1 MGILVM
7 FSTFEEQ
14 LSSLSTLSIILIEG
28 FSYMAFHILR
38 KHPSISSLL
47 SIFIMKGCWIL
58 LNAFVIFFYTDWD
71 VGFVLH
77 FVNVLYYNDLF
88 LYVEQVL

>member
-1 MGILVM
+1 
-7 FSTFEEQ
+7 
-14 LSSLSTLSIILIEG
+14 
-28 FSYMAFHILR
+28 
-38 KHPSISSLL
+38 
-47 SIFIMKGCWIL
+47 MKGCWIL

-88 LYVEQVL
+88 LYAEPVLQFQQWIPLGLVYDYSNALVNSVC